1 MIDLDVTFFYQFVN
15 FIIIMIVL
23 NFLLV
28 RPIRGIIKKRNDV
41 LAGYVSEAEK
51 FTAEADEKLK
61 NYNAALDEAKAA
73 GVEERNQFK
82 GQGTAE
88 EQSIVQAA
96 SDEASAA
103 LKAERGGIASE
114 AGSARDALKGQV
126 GTLASK
132 MVDKVLG

>member
-15 FIIIMIVL
+15 FIIILIVL

-28 RPIRGIIKKRNDV
+28 RPIRDIIKKRNDI

-82 GQGTAE
+82 DQGTAE
-88 EQSIVQAA
+88 
-96 SDEASAA
+96 
-103 LKAERGGIASE
+103 
-114 AGSARDALKGQV
+114 
-126 GTLASK
+126 
-132 MVDKVLG
+132 

>member
-15 FIIIMIVL
+15 FVIILIVL

-28 RPIRGIIKKRNDV
+28 RPIRDIIKKRNDV
-41 LAGYVSEAEK
+41 LAGYVSEAER

-82 GQGTAE
+82 DQGTAE
-88 EQSIVQAA
+88 EQGIVQAA
-96 SDEASAA
+96 GDEALAA
-103 LKAERGGIASE
+103 LKAERGEIASE
-114 AGSARDALKGQV
+114 SGTARDALKGQV
-126 GTLASK
+126 GALASQ